1 MKKTITLPIDQVV
14 AIRTF
19 AENHGHNWKRA
30 LSTAFMNGTD
40 ANEPMGDA
48 LRRFR
53 NRGGPSMLSK
63 LPFSAAALAPTF
75 LTLTNGMA
83 QSDGWTLAK
92 AARLLGIDPQ
102 GLLDRSADGSVV
114 ESEDGSWAFAIDRP
128 ATKAA

>member
-1 MKKTITLPIDQVV
+1 MKTTITLPIDQVV
-14 AIRTF
+14 AIQTF
-19 AENHGHNWKRA
+19 AERHGHAWKRA
-30 LSTAFMNGTD
+30 LSAAFMSGSD

-75 LTLTNGMA
+75 LTLTNGVA

-92 AARLLGIDPQ
+92 AARLVGIDPQ
-102 GLLDRSADGSVV
+102 ELLDRSADGSIV
-114 ESEDGSWAFAIDRP
+114 ESEDGSWAFAIDTS
-128 ATKAA
+128 AAKAA